1 MVALALNDDIFEQRD
16 KSGGNGECV
25 AIIEAAWRR
34 TENGAES
41 VVLVEEGGRFVRYL
55 LANEDN
61 VVVAMEFV
69 LYNLPVMLD
78 DDGSHVDK
86 KVGVDTLTDL

>member
-1 MVALALNDDIFEQRD
+1 MVALTLNDDIFEQRD

-34 TENGAES
+34 TENGTES
-41 VVLVEEGGRFVRYL
+41 IVLVEEGGRFVRYL
-55 LANEDN
+55 FADENN

-69 LYNLPVMLD
+69 LYNLPVVLD
-78 DDGSHVDK
+78 DDGSFVDK
-86 KVGVDTLTDL
+86 EVGVNTLTDL